1 MPRDTHVASQNP
13 SDETR
18 FVIRSTMGKLGIIGG
33 SGIYAIDD
41 MELTASH
48 SQATPFGMPSG
59 AIIEGVLGKTEVLF
73 LPRHGEGHRLS
84 PGEIPYRANVYA
96 LKQLGATHLVSFSAV
111 GSLKEE
117 LPPRTLVLPDQIID
131 RTDAR
136 ARTFFEDGV
145 VAHVGLADPYCSVLQ
160 ASLSSAATEVG
171 AAIEPGGTYVCIEGP
186 QFSTRAESELYRSWG
201 ASVIGMTAMPEARLA
216 REAELCY
223 AAVAMVTDYDVWHQG
238 AADVT
243 VEEVVSNMQANGA
256 AARAIL
262 QEFCRNG
269 LPERSCRCQLAL
281 QGAIMTSAS
290 TIPNE
295 ARARLELLAGER
307 WPV

>member
-1 MPRDTHVASQNP
+1 
-13 SDETR
+13 
-18 FVIRSTMGKLGIIGG
+18 MGKLGIIGG
-33 SGIYAIDD
+33 SGIYAFDEMTSIARHNF
-41 MELTASH
+41 T
-48 SQATPFGMPSG
+48 TPFVEPSG
-59 AIIEGVLGKTEVLF
+59 PLLEVRLENADILF

-84 PGEIPYRANVYA
+84 PSEIPYRANVFA
-96 LKQLGATHLVSFSAV
+96 LKHLGATHLVSFSAV

-131 RTDAR
+131 RTGAR
-136 ARTFFEDGV
+136 ARTFFERGV
-145 VAHVGLADPYCSVLQ
+145 VAHVGMADPYCSVLQ
-160 ASLSSAATEVG
+160 ASLSSAATE
-171 AAIEPGGTYVCIEGP
+171 AATAINVGGTYVCIEGP

-262 QEFCRNG
+262 QQFCREG
-269 LPERSCRCQLAL
+269 LPERTCRCQHAL
-281 QGAIMTSAS
+281 QGAIMTSANA
-290 TIPNE
+290 IPE
-295 ARARLELLAGER
+295 GARTRLELLVGDR

>member
-1 MPRDTHVASQNP
+1 
-13 SDETR
+13 
-18 FVIRSTMGKLGIIGG
+18 MGKLGVIGG
-33 SGIYAIDD
+33 SGIYAFDE
-41 MELTASH
+41 MNSSTGHNL
-48 SQATPFGMPSG
+48 QTPFGEPSG
-59 AIIEGVLGKTEVLF
+59 PILEGRLGNSDILF

-84 PGEIPYRANVYA
+84 PSEIPYRANVYA

-131 RTDAR
+131 RTGAR
-136 ARTFFEDGV
+136 ARTFFEAGI
-145 VAHVGLADPYCSVLQ
+145 VAHVGLADPYCAVLQ
-160 ASLSSAATEVG
+160 QSLLSAATKTETDV
-171 AAIEPGGTYVCIEGP
+171 ECGGTYVCIEGP
-186 QFSTRAESELYRSWG
+186 QFSTRAESELYRSWR

-262 QEFCRNG
+262 QQLCGEG
-269 LPERSCRCQLAL
+269 LPERTCHCQHAL
-281 QGAIMTSAS
+281 HGAIMTSAAV
-290 TIPNE
+290 IPDE
-295 ARARLELLAGER
+295 ARARLELLVGDR
-307 WPV
+307 WPA